1 MGERDNISHLETIYK
16 AQTEAYLEVHAA
28 IIDIVSKQNDIITK
42 LDSHK
47 DSCNNDF
54 QNLYRE
60 YYALEKILTNF
71 QNNQITR
78 DSSIEG
84 SVDDFKASITNF
96 NEDLIT
102 LHNEIKEL
110 KSVQNE
116 MKNFWNRVTAITAG
130 GLGLLTII
138 QLITGKG
145 LLDFSK

>member
-47 DSCNNDF
+47 DACNNDF

-78 DSSIEG
+78 DSSMEG

-145 LLDFSK
+145 LLDFIK